1 MTARSSLANDFV
13 ALVADLRFDDAF
25 NPYSDT
31 CVDFDRPNAA
41 AIRRANLASALDA
54 ALATGVES
62 VWIARDLGYRG
73 GRRTG
78 LALTDE
84 AHLDAHAHLLGA
96 KRLRRSTLGPI
107 ATERTATVIWRMLM
121 EIGKPIFLWNV
132 FPLHPHA
139 PGNPMTNRSHTRFE
153 RHACKHV
160 LVQLLDL
167 LAPRAVL
174 AIGRDAEMAM
184 ADLGISAKQVRHP
197 SYGGQPEFIA
207 GVSRH
212 YGLHVQEPKEEET
225 LSLFG

>member
-1 MTARSSLANDFV
+1 MNARSTLANDFV
-13 ALVADLRFDDAF
+13 ALVADLKFDDTF

-54 ALATGVES
+54 ALAAGVES

-84 AHLDAHAHLLGA
+84 AHLDAHADLLGA
-96 KRLRRSTLGPI
+96 EGLQRATMGPL

-121 EIGKPIFLWNV
+121 AIRKPIFLWNV
-132 FPLHPHA
+132 FPLHPHE
-139 PGNPMTNRSHTRFE
+139 PGHPMTNRPHARFE

-167 LAPRAVL
+167 LAPEAVL
-174 AIGRDAEMAM
+174 AIGRDAEVAM

-197 SYGGQPEFIA
+197 SYGGQTEFIA

-212 YGLHVQEPKEEET
+212 YGLQIREAKEET